1 MSFKNLSVV
10 KNISLHYNVPTA
22 KSSFCRSKLCLQGQI
37 YITKVYSY
45 KSHNRTVIIAYRKYA
60 SLFFSEVIMLVIFTI
75 MRKCFLTIVCLC
87 FCVCLFICFFRKM
100 TILAGS
106 KKEPIQ
112 TRRQSNLSQFANFL
126 RLTNEELFRLA
137 RY

>member
-1 MSFKNLSVV
+1 MFFNNCMSVLLRVF
-10 KNISLHYNVPTA
+10 I
-22 KSSFCRSKLCLQGQI
+22 
-37 YITKVYSY
+37 
-45 KSHNRTVIIAYRKYA
+45 
-60 SLFFSEVIMLVIFTI
+60 
-75 MRKCFLTIVCLC
+75 
-87 FCVCLFICFFRKM
+87 CLFFFRKM

-126 RLTNEELFRLA
+126 RLANEELFHLA